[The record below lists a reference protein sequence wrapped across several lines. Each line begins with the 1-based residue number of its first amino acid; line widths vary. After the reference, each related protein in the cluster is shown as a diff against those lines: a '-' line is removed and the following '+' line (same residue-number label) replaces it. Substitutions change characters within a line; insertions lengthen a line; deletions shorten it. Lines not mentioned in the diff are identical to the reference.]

1 MVHGV
6 TYKEDNFDDNTEQ
19 LKGICILIKQQAV
32 HGGGGDQL
40 HIILTIWMINMIEEK
55 IDSYVTA
62 LVHYFL
68 KII

>member
-32 HGGGGDQL
+32 HGGGGGISCTL
-40 HIILTIWMINMIEEK
+40 
-55 IDSYVTA
+55 
-62 LVHYFL
+62 F
-68 KII
+68 

>member
-32 HGGGGDQL
+32 HGGGGGR
-40 HIILTIWMINMIEEK
+40 
-55 IDSYVTA
+55 SA
-62 LVHYFL
+62 AHYFNYL
-68 KII
+68 DD

>member
-32 HGGGGDQL
+32 HGGGGG
-40 HIILTIWMINMIEEK
+40 
-55 IDSYVTA
+55 SA
-62 LVHYFL
+62 AHYFNYL
-68 KII
+68 DD

>member
-6 TYKEDNFDDNTEQ
+6 TYKEDNFDNTEQ

-32 HGGGGDQL
+32 HGGGGGDQL

>member
-1 MVHGV
+1 MV
-6 TYKEDNFDDNTEQ
+6 
-19 LKGICILIKQQAV
+19 
-32 HGGGGDQL
+32 GGGDQL

-55 IDSYVTA
+55 IDSYTA

>member
-1 MVHGV
+1 M

-32 HGGGGDQL
+32 HGGGGGDQL

-62 LVHYFL
+62 LVHYF
-68 KII
+68 

>member
-6 TYKEDNFDDNTEQ
+6 TYKEDNFDNTEQ
-19 LKGICILIKQQAV
+19 LKGIWW
-32 HGGGGDQL
+32 GGDQL

>member
-32 HGGGGDQL
+32 HGGGGGAISCTL
-40 HIILTIWMINMIEEK
+40 
-55 IDSYVTA
+55 
-62 LVHYFL
+62 F
-68 KII
+68 